1 MMADAMYAVYAPAT
15 SRVDWSNAT
24 HRAAQESWIDWT
36 TSGLVGSTKLFPLW
50 FPQKLKGPDNAGTD
64 PTPWSGIGFMLA
76 NRHFGNPNVLYVDGH
91 VKFRRRDDIYDKGIG
106 NPNSEWAN
114 GN

>member
-1 MMADAMYAVYAPAT
+1 
-15 SRVDWSNAT
+15 
-24 HRAAQESWIDWT
+24 
-36 TSGLVGSTKLFPLW
+36 
-50 FPQKLKGPDNAGTD
+50 
-64 PTPWSGIGFMLA
+64 MLA

>member
-1 MMADAMYAVYAPAT
+1 MICPSFHFARGICVLLCFIL
-15 SRVDWSNAT
+15 
-24 HRAAQESWIDWT
+24 AQELYTQMRYSR
-36 TSGLVGSTKLFPLW
+36 GSRSPEH
-50 FPQKLKGPDNAGTD
+50 DGTD

-76 NRHFGNPNVLYVDGH
+76 NRHFGNPNVLYIDGH

-106 NPNSEWAN
+106 DPNSEWVN